1 MKIEDALK
9 KLKKLKKLYEGAKK
23 INSEGEAAAAA
34 SAIQRL
40 LVEYNLSMEEVESSI
55 SKDERKDAVEE
66 EKASG
71 FTYKSI
77 GGQWEYRLA
86 YICCKYNFCKCFMF
100 GSSYKN
106 LLLIGKKENL
116 EIVKWLREML
126 SERFVEISNEK
137 WKEYKKTEEYLL
149 QPAIS
154 KDRFQRGFLMGCVAG
169 IDEKMKEIAE
179 RDKREDEVYSSKVT
193 ALTLR
198 NNTDI
203 DEFIANKYSKV
214 KYTKNRAAAGTAS
227 ARNMGYKVGKN
238 TDIYKPIASSRK
250 TSVSN
255 VKLL

>member
-1 MKIEDALK
+1 
-9 KLKKLKKLYEGAKK
+9 
-23 INSEGEAAAAA
+23 
-34 SAIQRL
+34 
-40 LVEYNLSMEEVESSI
+40 
-55 SKDERKDAVEE
+55 
-66 EKASG
+66 
-71 FTYKSI
+71 
-77 GGQWEYRLA
+77 
-86 YICCKYNFCKCFMF
+86 MF
-100 GSSYKN
+100 GSGYKN

-137 WKEYKKTEEYLL
+137 WKEYRKTAEYLL
-149 QPAIS
+149 QPIS

-214 KYTKNRAAAGTAS
+214 KYTKNRAVAGTAS

-238 TDIYKPIASSRK
+238 TDIY
-250 TSVSN
+250 N
-255 VKLL
+255 Q

>member
-1 MKIEDALK
+1 MKIEDVLK

-23 INSEGEAAAAA
+23 INSEGEAAAATA
-34 SAIQRL
+34 AIQRL
-40 LVEYNLSMEEVESSI
+40 LVEYNLSMEEIESSI

-71 FTYKSI
+71 YTYKSI
-77 GGQWEYRLA
+77 GGQWEYRLT
-86 YICCKYNFCKCFMF
+86 YVCCKYNFCKCFMF

-126 SERFVEISNEK
+126 SERFVGISNEK
-137 WKEYKKTEEYLL
+137 WKEYKKTEIYLL
-149 QPAIS
+149 HPIS

-169 IDEKMKEIAE
+169 IDEKMKEITE

-193 ALTLR
+193 ALSIR

-203 DEFIANKYSKV
+203 DEFISNKYSKV
-214 KYTKNRAAAGTAS
+214 RHVKGGVAAGTTL
-227 ARNMGYKVGKN
+227 ARNMGYRTGKN
-238 TDIYKPIASSRK
+238 TDIYKPIASNHK
-250 TSVSN
+250 TSVSY
-255 VKLL
+255 VRLL

>member
-55 SKDERKDAVEE
+55 SKDEKKDNVKEE
-66 EKASG
+66 EASG
-71 FTYKSI
+71 YTYKSI

-86 YICCKYNFCKCFMF
+86 YVCCKYNFCKCFMY
-100 GSSYKN
+100 GNSYKN

-126 SERFVEISNEK
+126 SERFVEISNKE
-137 WKEYKKTEEYLL
+137 WKEYKKTAEYSFYH
-149 QPAIS
+149 IS

-169 IDEKMKEIAE
+169 IDEKMREIAE

-203 DEFIANKYSKV
+203 DEFIANKYSRV
-214 KYTKNRAAAGTAS
+214 KYTKNRAVAGTDS